1 MTCLNEKDLK
11 KNSDK
16 HFEDIEIVNFDLIH
30 HRYRDNPLKNF
41 VKIIKLL
48 EKKDCKGYSQK
59 DQSKALS
66 SAFRNKRDGL
76 YIKRKLMIEYFKN
89 LKF

>member
-1 MTCLNEKDLK
+1 MQGQSPNKFYKDYK
-11 KNSDK
+11 T
-16 HFEDIEIVNFDLIH
+16 VG
-30 HRYRDNPLKNF
+30 
-41 VKIIKLL
+41 
-48 EKKDCKGYSQK
+48 KKDCKGYSQK

-66 SAFRNKRDGL
+66 YAFRNKRDGL

>member
-1 MTCLNEKDLK
+1 MQGQSLNKFCKDYK
-11 KNSDK
+11 T
-16 HFEDIEIVNFDLIH
+16 V
-30 HRYRDNPLKNF
+30 
-41 VKIIKLL
+41 

-66 SAFRNKRDGL
+66 SAFRNKRDDL
-76 YIKRKLMIEYFKN
+76 YIKGKLMIKYFKN